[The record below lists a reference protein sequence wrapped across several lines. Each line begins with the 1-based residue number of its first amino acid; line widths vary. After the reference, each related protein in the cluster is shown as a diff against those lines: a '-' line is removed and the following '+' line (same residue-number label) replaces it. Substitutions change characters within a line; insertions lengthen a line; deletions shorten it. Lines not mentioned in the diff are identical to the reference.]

1 MMSKISAK
9 QIVSIVLFSMC
20 ILCAF
25 APTMQTG
32 TSSGEKTQFSVNAIS
47 CVNLT
52 PFAVVALVAPVVI
65 FLLKCIRLAPGV
77 KSVIF
82 IAFGILLL
90 FSFNQCGISTHSFMR
105 TINPYRVE
113 LGFGLFAYPAVTMLY
128 LAWTY
133 ITENYTSKQI
143 LGAMGLG
150 YTE

>member
-9 QIVSIVLFSMC
+9 KIISIVLFALC
-20 ILCAF
+20 VICAF

-32 TSSGEKTQFSVNAIS
+32 TSSGEKAQFSVNAIS

-65 FLLKCIRLAPGV
+65 FLLKHIRLGIGA
-77 KSVIF
+77 KNAMF

-90 FSFNQCGISTHSFMR
+90 FSFNQCSISAHSHMR
-105 TINPYRVE
+105 TFNPYQVKV
-113 LGFGLFAYPAVTMLY
+113 GFGLFAYPTATLLY
-128 LAWTY
+128 LAWAY
-133 ITENYTSKQI
+133 ITENYTSEQI
-143 LGAMGLG
+143 LGVIGLG